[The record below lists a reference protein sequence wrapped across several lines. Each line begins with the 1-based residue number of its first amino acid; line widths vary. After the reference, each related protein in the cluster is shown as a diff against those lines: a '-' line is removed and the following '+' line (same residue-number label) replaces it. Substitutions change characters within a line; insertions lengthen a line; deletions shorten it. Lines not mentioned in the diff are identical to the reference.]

1 MNRIRQSRRAK
12 GWNSADGLRIGIGRF
27 QPLADYTVMINLIVF
42 TVLGLVLF
50 GSFVFLAFQ
59 GSPKS
64 LPDSSAVRAV
74 TDIISLEG
82 SSFSSARRLLDDT
95 DYQLLC
101 SNPDLRRLAE
111 RLRNERRQLALAWI
125 SMLQGDLLTLWRFR
139 RFLIQRGVPSS
150 VTEELR
156 TLQMLLS
163 SLVLLSFIRVS
174 IRAVGPFALPRATR
188 QAGQL
193 VDSMSKGA
201 ALVLGRIPAAGWA
214 EIERSWVNGAA

>member
-1 MNRIRQSRRAK
+1 VDA
-12 GWNSADGLRIGIGRF
+12 GLESHDF
-27 QPLADYTVMINLIVF
+27 NCPDDYTAMINLILF
-42 TVLGLVLF
+42 AILGLVLF
-50 GSFVFLAFQ
+50 GSFIVLALQ

-64 LPDSSAVRAV
+64 LPDSSAVQAV
-74 TDIISLEG
+74 TEIINLEG
-82 SSFSSARRLLDDT
+82 SSFLNAKRLLDDT
-95 DYQLLC
+95 DYQVLC

-111 RLRNERRQLALAWI
+111 RLRNERRRLALTWI
-125 SMLQGDLLTLWRFR
+125 SLLQNDLITLWRFR

-150 VTEELR
+150 VSEELG
-156 TLQMLLS
+156 TFQALVLS
-163 SLVLLSFIRVS
+163 VVLLSFVRLS

-214 EIERSWVNGAA
+214 EIERSWVKSAA

>member
-1 MNRIRQSRRAK
+1 LEPDDFNRS
-12 GWNSADGLRIGIGRF
+12 D
-27 QPLADYTVMINLIVF
+27 DYKAMINLILF
-42 TVLGLVLF
+42 AVLGLVLF
-50 GSFVFLAFQ
+50 GSFIVLALQ

-64 LPDSSAVRAV
+64 LPDSSAVQAV
-74 TDIISLEG
+74 TEMIDLEG
-82 SSFSSARRLLDDT
+82 SSFSSAKRLLDDT
-95 DYQLLC
+95 DYQVLC

-111 RLRNERRQLALAWI
+111 RLRDERRRLALTWL
-125 SMLQGDLLTLWRFR
+125 SLLQSDLITLWRFR

-150 VTEELR
+150 VSEELG
-156 TLQMLLS
+156 TLQALVLS
-163 SLVLLSFIRVS
+163 VVLLSFIRLS

-214 EIERSWVNGAA
+214 EIERSWVKSAA

>member
-1 MNRIRQSRRAK
+1 
-12 GWNSADGLRIGIGRF
+12 
-27 QPLADYTVMINLIVF
+27 MINLIVF